1 MSNKVA
7 EIQALMGQ
15 NSSAA
20 WVTSLWSKFTDQ
32 RVNKEAEWL
41 ELRKYIHATDTT
53 TTANSALPWKNSTTL
68 PKLCQIRDNLYANY
82 MSALMPN
89 DNWIN
94 WEAHSVQAAAKAK
107 RDAVETYMRNKVRE
121 SNFRQEVSKLVYDY
135 IDYGN
140 AIVTHGYESRYKTL
154 QDGSILPSYVGP
166 VALRISPEDIVFN
179 PLAKSFDESYKVVR
193 SIKTIGELKKLAT
206 TDPDQVFWEKTLEN
220 RENIRGMIT
229 KAGYSRD
236 DFNKASMY
244 TVDGFGDM
252 YEYIFGDHVEILE
265 FFGDYYDSETGE
277 IHTDRVITITDRST
291 EVRNEPMPS
300 WMEGSPFRHVGW
312 RPRQDNLWAMGPLDN
327 LVGLQYR
334 LDHLEN
340 LKADA
345 MDLAVH
351 PPLVVQGEVEE
362 FVWGPGEE
370 ISIDE
375 NGGVSELGKNLNGII
390 SAANEMQ
397 AIEDRMELYA
407 GAPREAAGI
416 RTPGEKTLGEVMQ
429 LATAAG
435 RIFQE
440 KVSAFEIGLLE
451 PLLND
456 MLECARRNL
465 DGNDIVRSVDSETG
479 LQEFLTLTKED
490 ITAAGVVRPVG
501 ARHFAKQAQD
511 LQNLLSVM
519 NSPMGQMIQPH
530 TNTANLAKFV
540 DDITGLTGYDIFKP
554 KAGLNEAQESQD
566 HVGRLQETSAV
577 MNSTPPV
584 A

>member
-519 NSPMGQMIQPH
+519 NSP
-530 TNTANLAKFV
+530 
-540 DDITGLTGYDIFKP
+540 P
-554 KAGLNEAQESQD
+554 KAGLNEAQESKD
-566 HVGRLQETSAV
+566 HVDRLQDFSMV

>member
-20 WVTSLWSKFTDQ
+20 WVTSLWSKFKDQ

-206 TDPDQVFWEKTLEN
+206 TDPDQMFWEKTLEN
-220 RENIRGMIT
+220 RENLRGIIT

-265 FFGDYYDSETGE
+265 FFGDYYDKETGE
-277 IHTDRVITITDRST
+277 IHTDRVITVTDRST

-465 DGNDIVRSVDSETG
+465 DGNDVVRSVDSETG
-479 LQEFLTLTKED
+479 LQEFKTLTKED

-501 ARHFAKQAQD
+501 ARHFAKQSQD

-566 HVGRLQETSAV
+566 HMGRLQETSAV
-577 MNSTPPV
+577 MNSTDPV

>member
-519 NSPMGQMIQPH
+519 NSPVGQMIQPH

-554 KAGLNEAQESQD
+554 KAGLNEAQESKD
-566 HVGRLQETSAV
+566 HVDRLQDFSMV

>member
-519 NSPMGQMIQPH
+519 NSPVGQMIQPH

-540 DDITGLTGYDIFKP
+540 DDITGL
-554 KAGLNEAQESQD
+554 A
-566 HVGRLQETSAV
+566 
-577 MNSTPPV
+577 
-584 A
+584 

>member
-53 TTANSALPWKNSTTL
+53 TTANSSLPWKNSTTL

-179 PLAKSFDESYKVVR
+179 PLSKSFDESYKVVR

-220 RENIRGMIT
+220 RENIRGIIT

-265 FFGDYYDSETGE
+265 FFGDYYDKETGE

-362 FVWGPGEE
+362 FVYGPGIE

-465 DGNDIVRSVDSETG
+465 DGNDVVRSVDSETG
-479 LQEFLTLTKED
+479 LQEFKTLTKED

-501 ARHFAKQAQD
+501 ARHFAKQSQD

-540 DDITGLTGYDIFKP
+540 DDITGLTGYNIFKP

-566 HVGRLQETSAV
+566 HMGRLQETSAV
-577 MNSTPPV
+577 MNSTDPV

>member
-519 NSPMGQMIQPH
+519 NSPVGQMIQPH

>member
-1 MSNKVA
+1 
-7 EIQALMGQ
+7 
-15 NSSAA
+15 
-20 WVTSLWSKFTDQ
+20 
-32 RVNKEAEWL
+32 
-41 ELRKYIHATDTT
+41 
-53 TTANSALPWKNSTTL
+53 
-68 PKLCQIRDNLYANY
+68 
-82 MSALMPN
+82 
-89 DNWIN
+89 
-94 WEAHSVQAAAKAK
+94 
-107 RDAVETYMRNKVRE
+107 
-121 SNFRQEVSKLVYDY
+121 
-135 IDYGN
+135 
-140 AIVTHGYESRYKTL
+140 
-154 QDGSILPSYVGP
+154 
-166 VALRISPEDIVFN
+166 
-179 PLAKSFDESYKVVR
+179 
-193 SIKTIGELKKLAT
+193 
-206 TDPDQVFWEKTLEN
+206 VFWEKTLEN

-519 NSPMGQMIQPH
+519 NSPVGQMIQPH